1 MKILKIVDYDTM
13 KDHLNYY
20 KKIKFAVTVSI
31 DDISKAK
38 LANQRFNFYFQNK
51 IIPMDLKNK
60 SILEFGA
67 GTGYNAYYL
76 LKNCDIKD
84 ISLIE
89 KNPSSLKNL
98 KKNLSNF
105 KNVKIKD
112 IDIFKYKPKKKY
124 DLVICENAIDGFD
137 NATLVFKKIMDSTK
151 KNGQILLT
159 FGDNFGIFST
169 KLRYL
174 YALMIIEQNNI
185 KNFEDKINFL
195 SKVFKKHLFYLS
207 KDSRKVEKWVL
218 DNILNYEWITKKNY
232 FGYKEIYKNIGN
244 NFLIKSFAPQFQ
256 TNNYWYKQMSKNKV
270 NKDIFYSHQ
279 ENKINLLNFET
290 TFNEKTNLDV
300 LIKLFNNNI
309 SKLSFD
315 KKINLKI
322 LNSILNQISKISF
335 KLKKLNPTNQ
345 ISLALDEFS
354 QIIIKFKNNKNVP
367 KDTKEFYKFFSR
379 YNQSITL
386 VRIK

>member
-174 YALMIIEQNNI
+174 YALMIVEQKNI

>member
-105 KNVKIKD
+105 KNAKIKD

-137 NATLVFKKIMDSTK
+137 NASLVFKKIMDSTK

-174 YALMIIEQNNI
+174 YALMIVEQKNI

>member
-1 MKILKIVDYDTM
+1 M

-20 KKIKFAVTVSI
+20 KKIKLAVTVSV
-31 DDISKAK
+31 DDISKTI
-38 LANQRFNFYFQNK
+38 LADQRFNFYFQNK

-76 LKNCDIKD
+76 LTNCDIKD

-105 KNVKIKD
+105 KNAKIKD

-137 NATLVFKKIMDSTK
+137 NASMVFKKIMNSTK

-185 KNFEDKINFL
+185 KSFEDKINFL

-244 NFLIKSFAPQFQ
+244 DFLIKSFVPQFQ
-256 TNNYWYKQMSKNKV
+256 TNNYWYKQMNRNKI

-290 TFNEKTNLDV
+290 TFNEKTNLDT

-315 KKINLKI
+315 NKINLKT
-322 LNSILNQISKISF
+322 LNSIFNQINKISR
-335 KLKKLNPTNQ
+335 KLKKLNPANQ

-354 QIIIKFKNNKNVP
+354 QIISKFKNNKIVP
-367 KDTKEFYKFFSR
+367 KDTKEFYKFFGR

-386 VRIK
+386 VRVK

>member
-1 MKILKIVDYDTM
+1 MIV
-13 KDHLNYY
+13 
-20 KKIKFAVTVSI
+20 
-31 DDISKAK
+31 
-38 LANQRFNFYFQNK
+38 
-51 IIPMDLKNK
+51 
-60 SILEFGA
+60 
-67 GTGYNAYYL
+67 
-76 LKNCDIKD
+76 
-84 ISLIE
+84 
-89 KNPSSLKNL
+89 
-98 KKNLSNF
+98 
-105 KNVKIKD
+105 
-112 IDIFKYKPKKKY
+112 
-124 DLVICENAIDGFD
+124 
-137 NATLVFKKIMDSTK
+137 
-151 KNGQILLT
+151 
-159 FGDNFGIFST
+159 
-169 KLRYL
+169 
-174 YALMIIEQNNI
+174 EQNNI

-195 SKVFKKHLFYLS
+195 SKVFKKHLFYSS

>member
-1 MKILKIVDYDTM
+1 M

-20 KKIKFAVTVSI
+20 KNIKFAVTVSV

-38 LANQRFNFYFQNK
+38 LADQRFNFYFQNK

-76 LKNCDIKD
+76 LKNCKIKD

-105 KNVKIKD
+105 KNVIIKD

-137 NATLVFKKIMDSTK
+137 NASLVFKKIMDSTK

-244 NFLIKSFAPQFQ
+244 DFLIKSFAPQFQ
-256 TNNYWYKQMSKNKV
+256 TNNYWYKQMSKNKI

-290 TFNEKTNLDV
+290 TFNEKTNLDT

-322 LNSILNQISKISF
+322 LNSIFNQISKISL

-354 QIIIKFKNNKNVP
+354 QIISKFKNNKIVP

-386 VRIK
+386 VRVK

>member
-20 KKIKFAVTVSI
+20 KKIKFAVTVSV

-38 LANQRFNFYFQNK
+38 LADQRFNFYFQNK

-169 KLRYL
+169 KL
-174 YALMIIEQNNI
+174 
-185 KNFEDKINFL
+185 
-195 SKVFKKHLFYLS
+195 
-207 KDSRKVEKWVL
+207 
-218 DNILNYEWITKKNY
+218 
-232 FGYKEIYKNIGN
+232 
-244 NFLIKSFAPQFQ
+244 
-256 TNNYWYKQMSKNKV
+256 
-270 NKDIFYSHQ
+270 DIFMH
-279 ENKINLLNFET
+279 
-290 TFNEKTNLDV
+290 
-300 LIKLFNNNI
+300 
-309 SKLSFD
+309 
-315 KKINLKI
+315 
-322 LNSILNQISKISF
+322 
-335 KLKKLNPTNQ
+335 
-345 ISLALDEFS
+345 
-354 QIIIKFKNNKNVP
+354 
-367 KDTKEFYKFFSR
+367 
-379 YNQSITL
+379 
-386 VRIK
+386 

>member
-105 KNVKIKD
+105 KNAKIKD

-290 TFNEKTNLDV
+290 TFNEKTNLDS